1 MLSKWRTNNKYDMCK
16 KDYVG
21 VLCKNVYGH
30 ENTMRWQKESAKP
43 GPAETEIIMIVA

>member
-1 MLSKWRTNNKYDMCK
+1 VLSKWRTNNKNDMCK